1 MKNDIVSGLNDK
13 QKEAVLCADGPLLI
27 LAGAGSGKTKT
38 LTHRIAH
45 IVKEKKISPYNILA
59 VTFTNKAAK
68 EMKSRIAKLLKL
80 SDNFGSFETN
90 LPWMGTFHSICVRI
104 LREHAGELGYKTS
117 FAIYDGDD
125 QLTAVKK
132 IMKEHHIDP
141 KQYHPQAV
149 RSHISGAKN
158 ELIDAKHYQEMAH
171 INDFS
176 AMVSLVYI
184 DYQKLLKDNNA
195 MDFDDLIMNTVMLLE
210 KYPEIRREY
219 QEKFQY
225 ILIDEYQD
233 TNQAQYTLVMLL
245 TNQKN
250 NICVV
255 GDDAQSIYS
264 WRGATI
270 RNILEFEK
278 DFKNTKV
285 IKLEQN
291 YRSTKNILAAADQV
305 IAKNSGQK
313 KKKLWTE
320 NPQGEK
326 LTIYQAQNELDEAR
340 FVAEEILK
348 IKENNEL
355 DLKDFAILYRTNAQ
369 SRTIEEMLLKYN
381 IHYRIVGGLKFYERK
396 EIKDVLAYLK
406 VIVNPTDILSLS
418 RIINTPPRGITK
430 NTINSL
436 EVIAREYSMNIWE
449 VISKIANDN
458 NGIRELAEN
467 HINARAIK
475 SLIAFFNF
483 ITEWQGKMTKNN
495 PSEFLVEIINK
506 SGYRDWLNDKSIEG
520 ETRLE
525 NLQEL
530 LTVLEKY
537 NNFEAEEGIRLFLEE
552 VALITDID
560 NFDENENVATLMTL
574 HSAKGLEFPVVF
586 MVGMEE
592 NLFPHARSIMEAAEM
607 EEERRLCYVGI
618 TRAKKFLYLTYAQ
631 LRNIFGNTQINPPS
645 RFLADI
651 PGELIREV
659 GESKKKTS
667 ILKNPTLGIRSN
679 KMGQKI
685 VLDEDW
691 GIFKSGDIVTH
702 PKFGRGRIVQIQ
714 GGIIKVGFESGGIKS
729 LAAAIAPLKK
739 IDNDE

>member
-1 MKNDIVSGLNDK
+1 MKENIVQGLNEK
-13 QKEAVLCADGPLLI
+13 QKEAVLCTDGPLLI

-38 LTHRIAH
+38 LTHRIAY
-45 IVKEKKISPYNILA
+45 IVWEKKISPYNILA

-68 EMKSRIAKLLKL
+68 EMKTRIAKLLNL
-80 SDNFGSFETN
+80 SGAQGSLETN

-104 LREHAGELGYKTS
+104 LREHAGKLGYKNS
-117 FAIYDGDD
+117 FAIYDSDD

-141 KQYHPQAV
+141 KQYHPQAI
-149 RSHISGAKN
+149 RAHISGAKN
-158 ELIDAKHYQEMAH
+158 ELIDPKHYQEMAH

-176 AMVSLVYI
+176 SMVSTVYTH
-184 DYQKLLKDNNA
+184 YQKLLKDNNA
-195 MDFDDLIMNTVMLLE
+195 MDFDDLIMNTVILLE
-210 KYPEIRREY
+210 KYPEIRRDY
-219 QEKFQY
+219 QQKFQY
-225 ILIDEYQD
+225 VLIDEYQD
-233 TNQAQYTLVMLL
+233 TNQAQYTLVMLFI
-245 TNQKN
+245 NQKN

-305 IAKNSGQK
+305 IAKNTNQK

-320 NPQGEK
+320 NPTGEK
-326 LTIYQAQNELDEAR
+326 LTFYQAQNELDEAK
-340 FVAEEILK
+340 FVAEEILR
-348 IKENNEL
+348 IKDKGEE
-355 DLKDFAILYRTNAQ
+355 DFKDFAILYRTNAQ

-396 EIKDVLAYLK
+396 EIKDALAYLK
-406 VIVNPTDILSLS
+406 LIVNPTDILSLS

-430 NTINSL
+430 NTLNSL

-449 VISKIANDN
+449 VISRIAKDN
-458 NGIRELAEN
+458 NGIKELAEN

-475 SLIAFFNF
+475 NLINFFEF
-483 ITEWQGKMTKNN
+483 ISEWQGKMGKNN

-537 NNFEAEEGIRLFLEE
+537 NEFDAEEGIRLFLEE
-552 VALITDID
+552 VVLITDID
-560 NFDENENVATLMTL
+560 NYDENENVVTLMTL
-574 HSAKGLEFPVVF
+574 HSAKGLEFPIVF

-618 TRAKKFLYLTYAQ
+618 TRAKKCLYLTYAQ

-651 PGELIREV
+651 PGELINEV
-659 GESKKKTS
+659 GQKKRLS
-667 ILKNPTLGIRSN
+667 ILKNPTLGVRAN

-685 VLDEDW
+685 ILDEDW
-691 GIFKSGDIVTH
+691 GIFKSGDKVTH

-739 IDNDE
+739 IDDDE